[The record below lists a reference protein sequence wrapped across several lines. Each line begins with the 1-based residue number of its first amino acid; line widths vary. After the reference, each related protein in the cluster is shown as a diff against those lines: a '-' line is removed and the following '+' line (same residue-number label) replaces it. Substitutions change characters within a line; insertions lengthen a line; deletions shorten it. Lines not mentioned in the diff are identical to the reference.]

1 MKTSICAVAIIE
13 ENNKFLIIK
22 NKASGDMSSEVWRF
36 PGGELMDGEEPEE
49 GLIRNINE
57 KLDMDISVLDIFKV
71 VFEASDKEQAFKLVY
86 LCLRDF
92 GEPRKHECDD
102 FIWLTLDELR
112 SGKYDFTAADKKI
125 INKIS
130 IFSGCGPSLYS

>member
-1 MKTSICAVAIIE
+1 MKTSIYAVAIIE

-22 NKASGDMSSEVWRF
+22 NKASGSMNSEVWQF
-36 PGGELMDGEEPEE
+36 PGGELTDGEEPEE

-71 VFEASDKEQAFKLVY
+71 VFEGNDKKQAFKLVY

-102 FIWLTLDELR
+102 FVWLTLDELR